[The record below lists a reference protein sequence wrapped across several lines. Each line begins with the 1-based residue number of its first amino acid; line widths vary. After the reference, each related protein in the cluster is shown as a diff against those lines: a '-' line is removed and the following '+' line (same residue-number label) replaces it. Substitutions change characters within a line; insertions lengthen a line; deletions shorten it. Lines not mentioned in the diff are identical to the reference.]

1 MIRGIIKD
9 EKSKY
14 NGRKF
19 IAESENSIIILV
31 EKGGFFNG
39 SEMYAK
45 FDRENDEFVDDKN
58 KKK

>member
-9 EKSKY
+9 ENSKY

-19 IAESENSIIILV
+19 IAENEESVIILV
-31 EKGGFFNG
+31 EKGTFFNG

-45 FDRENDEFVDDKN
+45 FDRSKDEFVADN
-58 KKK
+58 K